1 MTTRFVHILPD
12 KTQTP
17 NYEKFIRLIL
27 DYLKELTG
35 LPMEG
40 DSINGRENEK
50 KIT

>member
-27 DYLKELTG
+27 DSLKELTG
-35 LPMEG
+35 WPVGG
-40 DSINGRENEK
+40 DSINGRGDE